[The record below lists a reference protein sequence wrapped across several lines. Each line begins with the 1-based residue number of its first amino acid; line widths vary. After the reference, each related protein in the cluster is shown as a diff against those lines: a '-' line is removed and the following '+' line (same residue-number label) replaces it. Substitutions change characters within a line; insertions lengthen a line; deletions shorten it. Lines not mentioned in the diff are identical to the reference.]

1 MYLPSLPFML
11 FMPVVSKVHCCP
23 NVCDVPD
30 LRNLPDVSNVC
41 PLCGSATDNRHP
53 DQYVRESVSIIS
65 RVFVVSLLLKYI
77 NVFTKWMIIL

>member
-53 DQYVRESVSIIS
+53 DQYV
-65 RVFVVSLLLKYI
+65 
-77 NVFTKWMIIL
+77 